1 MTEQIMVTETFLF
14 CALFVKFANG
24 RCRCFLKSIIMEW
37 FEKVKEFI
45 TGFPQL
51 LQTSPRYGYLIVA
64 AILLLWLLG
73 IICGWKWTYTRP
85 GSWGGNFWLET
96 LGPKAFRFWLGVIL
110 AVGIGLALFL
120 FSISGK

>member
-1 MTEQIMVTETFLF
+1 MHFSLNLQTADAV
-14 CALFVKFANG
+14 V
-24 RCRCFLKSIIMEW
+24 FLKVLLW
-37 FEKVKEFI
+37 N
-45 TGFPQL
+45 GFPQL

-110 AVGIGLALFL
+110 AVGIGLALLL

>member
-1 MTEQIMVTETFLF
+1 
-14 CALFVKFANG
+14 
-24 RCRCFLKSIIMEW
+24 MEW

-85 GSWGGNFWLET
+85 AAGAE
-96 LGPKAFRFWLGVIL
+96 
-110 AVGIGLALFL
+110 
-120 FSISGK
+120 ISGWKHSDQRLSVSGWG

>member
-1 MTEQIMVTETFLF
+1 MHFSLNLQTADAV
-14 CALFVKFANG
+14 V
-24 RCRCFLKSIIMEW
+24 FLKVLLW
-37 FEKVKEFI
+37 NGLKRFI

-110 AVGIGLALFL
+110 AVGIGLALLL

>member
-1 MTEQIMVTETFLF
+1 MKWYDELIDMITSLPD
-14 CALFVKFANG
+14 LVKSG
-24 RCRCFLKSIIMEW
+24 
-37 FEKVKEFI
+37 
-45 TGFPQL
+45 
-51 LQTSPRYGYLIVA
+51 PRYGYLVVA
-64 AILLLWLLG
+64 VILLLWLVG

-85 GSWGGNFWLET
+85 GSWGGNFWLDT

>member
-1 MTEQIMVTETFLF
+1 
-14 CALFVKFANG
+14 
-24 RCRCFLKSIIMEW
+24 MEW

-73 IICGWKWTYTRP
+73 IICGW
-85 GSWGGNFWLET
+85 
-96 LGPKAFRFWLGVIL
+96 LGVIL
-110 AVGIGLALFL
+110 AVGIGLALLL

>member
-1 MTEQIMVTETFLF
+1 
-14 CALFVKFANG
+14 
-24 RCRCFLKSIIMEW
+24 MEW

-64 AILLLWLLG
+64 AILLLWLVG
-73 IICGWKWTYTRP
+73 VICGWKWTYSRP
-85 GSWGGNFWLET
+85 GSTGGNFWMNL
-96 LGPKAFRFWLGVIL
+96 LGPKTFRFWLGVIL

>member
-1 MTEQIMVTETFLF
+1 MKWYDELIDMITSFPDL
-14 CALFVKFANG
+14 VK
-24 RCRCFLKSIIMEW
+24 SE
-37 FEKVKEFI
+37 
-45 TGFPQL
+45 
-51 LQTSPRYGYLIVA
+51 PRYGYLVVA
-64 AILLLWLLG
+64 VILLLWLLG

-85 GSWGGNFWLET
+85 GSWGRNFWLET

>member
-1 MTEQIMVTETFLF
+1 MHFSLNLQTADAV
-14 CALFVKFANG
+14 V
-24 RCRCFLKSIIMEW
+24 FLKVLLW
-37 FEKVKEFI
+37 NGLKR
-45 TGFPQL
+45 QL

-85 GSWGGNFWLET
+85 GSWGGSFWLET

>member
-1 MTEQIMVTETFLF
+1 
-14 CALFVKFANG
+14 
-24 RCRCFLKSIIMEW
+24 MEW

-64 AILLLWLLG
+64 AILLTG
-73 IICGWKWTYTRP
+73 AFGKIFGGKWTYTRP
-85 GSWGGNFWLET
+85 GSWGGSFWLET

-110 AVGIGLALFL
+110 GVGIGLALFL

>member
-1 MTEQIMVTETFLF
+1 
-14 CALFVKFANG
+14 
-24 RCRCFLKSIIMEW
+24 MEW

-85 GSWGGNFWLET
+85 GSWGGNFWL
-96 LGPKAFRFWLGVIL
+96 GVIL
-110 AVGIGLALFL
+110 AVGIGLALLL